1 MEFDNTGRFIFTL
14 FFFLWNIIE
23 GFKID
28 THYPHKLVLLY
39 AYPLWRL
46 FLLVAFVIGSMW
58 SMSVSMMMGL
68 ALFFY
73 FMDMQLLLY
82 KEI

>member
-1 MEFDNTGRFIFTL
+1 MDYELYARIGFTG

-28 THYPHKLVLLY
+28 TSYPHSLVILY
-39 AYPLWRL
+39 VYPLWRYA
-46 FLLVAFVIGSMW
+46 LLVALVIGTMW
-58 SMSVSMMMGL
+58 CKSLSLMMGFSI
-68 ALFFY
+68 FFY
-73 FMDMQLLLY
+73 FMDLQLLLY

>member
-1 MEFDNTGRFIFTL
+1 MELDYIGRIVFTT
-14 FFFLWNIIE
+14 FFFLWNVIE

-28 THYPHKLVLLY
+28 THYPSKLVLLY
-39 AYPLWRL
+39 VYPLWRL
-46 FLLVAFVIGSMW
+46 LLLIAFVVGSMW
-58 SMSVSMMMGL
+58 SMSLSVMMGF
-68 ALFFY
+68 AIFFY